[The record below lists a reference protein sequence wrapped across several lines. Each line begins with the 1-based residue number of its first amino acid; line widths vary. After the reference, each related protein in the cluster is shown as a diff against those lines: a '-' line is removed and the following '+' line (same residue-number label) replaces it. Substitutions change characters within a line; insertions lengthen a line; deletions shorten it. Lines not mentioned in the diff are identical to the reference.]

1 MVMVIATVMVIV
13 MVMATVTVMVMAL
26 QTLGKVSE
34 TVGEVVD
41 VGAEQVSFSSFSS
54 SAAPRCSWVTVKLR
68 ATTFFR
74 LDVFLATLEIM
85 PLHWRGPLHV
95 LCNNVDDVD
104 DDHDDRHG
112 DDVDYN
118 DDVGDLQHG
127 SLCDG

>member
-1 MVMVIATVMVIV
+1 MVMATVMVMVMVMVIVMV

-26 QTLGKVSE
+26 RTLGKLSE

-74 LDVFLATLEIM
+74 LDVFLATFEM
-85 PLHWRGPLHV
+85 MSLH
-95 LCNNVDDVD
+95 
-104 DDHDDRHG
+104 
-112 DDVDYN
+112 
-118 DDVGDLQHG
+118 
-127 SLCDG
+127 

>member
-54 SAAPRCSWVTVKLR
+54 AAPRCSWVAVRLR
-68 ATTFFR
+68 ETTFFR
-74 LDVFLATLEIM
+74 LDVFLATFEMM
-85 PLHWRGPLHV
+85 PLHMRGPLDAA
-95 LCNNVDDVD
+95 LCDNVDAFHDED
-104 DDHDDRHG
+104 DDSLADD
-112 DDVDYN
+112 D
-118 DDVGDLQHG
+118 GDLQHG